1 MVAKTAD
8 AIRREQQRKAR
19 QAAELRANLTRRKTQ
34 KREQSKPGPQPDGPG
49 WAGPLPARTD
59 D

>member
-34 KREQSKPGPQPDGPG
+34 KREQSKPGRRSDGPS
-49 WAGPLPARTD
+49 WESE
-59 D
+59 

>member
-19 QAAELRANLTRRKTQ
+19 QAAELRANLVRRKAH
-34 KREQSKPGPQPDGPG
+34 KREQSVTGRPEIGSE
-49 WAGPLPARTD
+49 PANAPAAKLED
-59 D
+59 